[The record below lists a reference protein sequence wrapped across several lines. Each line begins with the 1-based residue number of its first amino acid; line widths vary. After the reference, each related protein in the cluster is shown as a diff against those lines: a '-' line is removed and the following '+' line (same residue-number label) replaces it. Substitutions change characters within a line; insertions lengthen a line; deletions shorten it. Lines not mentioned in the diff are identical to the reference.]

1 MEFSFLS
8 VNLGGIAIKRLIIL
22 VTALAL
28 TVSPAHAATK
38 KPTPT
43 PTAKSTVKP
52 TSKSTPTAKTT
63 AKPTVSK
70 KPVVK
75 KKVVVKKKKKRKKI
89 SVSPSP
95 RAAWPPVGFK
105 ANGEVF
111 ANIPNAKELIGA
123 ASNNRALTRQLAQ
136 KIDGVAVC
144 EKYSCGAVQVSS
156 LNGCTWWEI
165 TGKIVGAVSPDD
177 KTLKVFGAIRTTVG
191 ESAPKQITTILLI
204 SQELLMQKHAVANIS
219 AICHHDAPNEKVPG
233 TTYSTNSN

>member
-1 MEFSFLS
+1 
-8 VNLGGIAIKRLIIL
+8 
-22 VTALAL
+22 
-28 TVSPAHAATK
+28 VSPAHAATK

-43 PTAKSTVKP
+43 PTSKTTAKP
-52 TSKSTPTAKTT
+52 TSKST

-75 KKVVVKKKKKRKKI
+75 KKAVVKKKVKRKKI

-95 RAAWPPVGFK
+95 RATWPPVDFK
-105 ANGEVF
+105 ANGEVY
-111 ANIPNAKELIGA
+111 AKIPNAKELIGA
-123 ASNNRALTRQLAQ
+123 ASNSKSLTRQLAQ

-144 EKYSCGAVQVSS
+144 EKYSCGAVQVAS

-165 TGKIVGAVSPDD
+165 TGKIVGTVSPDD

-204 SQELLMQKHAVANIS
+204 SQELLMQKHALANIS
-219 AICHHDAPNEKVPG
+219 AICHHDAPNEKVPA
-233 TTYSTNSN
+233 TTYTTSSN

>member
-22 VTALAL
+22 ITALAL
-28 TVSPAHAATK
+28 IVSPAHAATK

-43 PTAKSTVKP
+43 PTAKVVAKSTVKP
-52 TSKSTPTAKTT
+52 TSKST
-63 AKPTVSK
+63 AKPSVSK

-89 SVSPSP
+89 SVTPSP
-95 RAAWPPVGFK
+95 RAAWPPEDFK

-111 ANIPNAKELIGA
+111 AKIPNAKELIGA

-144 EKYSCGAVQVSS
+144 EKYSCGAVQVAS

-204 SQELLMQKHAVANIS
+204 SQELLMQKHAFANIS
-219 AICHHDAPNEKVPG
+219 AICHHDAPNEKVPA
-233 TTYSTNSN
+233 TTYTTSSN

>member
-1 MEFSFLS
+1 M
-8 VNLGGIAIKRLIIL
+8 
-22 VTALAL
+22 
-28 TVSPAHAATK
+28 SPAHAATK

-43 PTAKSTVKP
+43 PTAKVAAKSTVKP
-52 TSKSTPTAKTT
+52 TSNST
-63 AKPTVSK
+63 AKPSVSK

-89 SVSPSP
+89 SVTPSP
-95 RAAWPPVGFK
+95 RAAWPPEDFK

-111 ANIPNAKELIGA
+111 AKIPNAKELIGA

-144 EKYSCGAVQVSS
+144 EKYSCGAVQVAS

-204 SQELLMQKHAVANIS
+204 SQELLMQKHAFANIS
-219 AICHHDAPNEKVPG
+219 AICHHDAPNEKVPA
-233 TTYSTNSN
+233 TTYTTSSN

>member
-1 MEFSFLS
+1 LEFSFLS

-22 VTALAL
+22 ITALAL
-28 TVSPAHAATK
+28 IVSPAHSATK
-38 KPTPT
+38 KPTPAPKVVT
-43 PTAKSTVKP
+43 KS
-52 TSKSTPTAKTT
+52 T
-63 AKPTVSK
+63 AKPTISK

-75 KKVVVKKKKKRKKI
+75 KKAVVKKKVKRKKI
-89 SVSPSP
+89 LVSPSP
-95 RAAWPPVGFK
+95 RATWPPVDFK

-111 ANIPNAKELIGA
+111 AKIPNAKELIGA

-144 EKYSCGAVQVSS
+144 EKYSCGAVQVAS

-165 TGKIVGAVSPDD
+165 KGNVVGAISTDD

-204 SQELLMQKHAVANIS
+204 SQELLMQKHALANIS

-233 TTYSTNSN
+233 TSYTTSSN